1 MTTKPKRR
9 GPKPSQFTVRVETRL
24 DPATVGAARRL
35 ARAQG
40 VSLATFIRFAVKTA
54 VIRDRQIPEVQP

>member
-1 MTTKPKRR
+1 MPKPKRR
-9 GPKPSQFTVRVETRL
+9 GPAPLPFTIRVETRL

-40 VSLATFIRFAVKTA
+40 ISLSTFIRFAVKAA
-54 VIRDRQIPEVQP
+54 VKEDKP